1 MFLLHDEL
9 KFFNINLRRDKQPWG
24 NFLECTG
31 QVQELQIFLQFLIW
45 ILAILLPKATK
56 IPGSLSHSDL
66 LTLKL

>member
-24 NFLECTG
+24 NFPECTG